1 VSKSWRLWGSALL
14 VAVLAWR
21 LDWRQVGSAFAALD
35 VRLWVAALSVYLLA
49 QVASSLRWLLL
60 ARPLG
65 LVGGVGRFTAY
76 YFIGMFFNLVL
87 PTSVGGDVVRAWY
100 LAHQAGPAPPAGR
113 RTAAFLSVLADRANG
128 LAVLIAVACGGLW
141 LYPVPLPTWVTATV
155 TGMGAAALAGVSV
168 LPLLPALQPLLP
180 NRPRVQQVVGG
191 TIVYLRHGRALAA
204 ATLLS
209 LVVQLANVVIA
220 WLIGQGLGLAVPFP
234 YYCILMSVVAVL
246 TLLPVSVNGMG
257 LREWGTVLL
266 LKPLGV
272 GSAEAV
278 TLALL
283 TFAVQ
288 ALASLGGCGFY
299 LFGRFPRFTAAP
311 EGTGAGVEGQGDVL
325 SLRGGADQ
333 GRTRK
338 PPAAA

>member
-1 VSKSWRLWGSALL
+1 
-14 VAVLAWR
+14 
-21 LDWRQVGSAFAALD
+21 
-35 VRLWVAALSVYLLA
+35 
-49 QVASSLRWLLL
+49 
-60 ARPLG
+60 
-65 LVGGVGRFTAY
+65 
-76 YFIGMFFNLVL
+76 
-87 PTSVGGDVVRAWY
+87 
-100 LAHQAGPAPPAGR
+100 
-113 RTAAFLSVLADRANG
+113 
-128 LAVLIAVACGGLW
+128 
-141 LYPVPLPTWVTATV
+141 VTATV
-155 TGMGAAALAGVSV
+155 GGMGAAALAGVAV
-168 LPLLPALQPLLP
+168 LPLLPALQPLLHP
-180 NRPRVQQVVGG
+180 RPVGQQVVGG

-272 GSAEAV
+272 GPAEAV

-288 ALASLGGCGFY
+288 ALAGLGGCGFY
-299 LFGRFPRFTAAP
+299 LFGRFPRFTAVP
-311 EGTGAGVEGQGDVL
+311 EGAGAGVEGRGDAF

-333 GRTRK
+333 GRARK